1 MRKLIKANNSRKD
14 SIEAYG
20 NCNCTCSCTTSSNQ
34 VTKAVSNSAS
44 RAMK

>member
-1 MRKLIKANNSRKD
+1 MRKLIKANTNRKD

-20 NCNCTCSCTTSSNQ
+20 NCNCTCSCTTSSNK